1 MIVKPSSTIV
11 EFAGTIV
18 SAILASICCI
28 GPLIL
33 AGLGIG
39 SVGIFSSLERYRL
52 IFMLVTFAFLGAAFY
67 LTYRKKKNY

>member
-1 MIVKPSSTIV
+1 MKGKSIATFVGSI
-11 EFAGTIV
+11 A

-39 SVGIFSSLERYRL
+39 SIGVFSSPEKAPA
-52 IFMLVTFAFLGAAFY
+52 LVY
-67 LTYRKKKNY
+67 NYNFCIYWGGILFCLS